1 MKKIY
6 IFTALLI
13 SGNAVFAQS
22 LTRTDIG
29 YTAGESFTMYASTAQ
44 INPGTAG
51 TGVTWDLSTMGNSN
65 QVTVDVTTNSGG
77 PFPSANTKATQSNGG
92 VIYYN
97 QTASVLEV
105 LGINAVS
112 TVFSYSNPATYLQYP
127 LTSGT
132 NYTDQFACTFTVSG
146 FNFTRTGSTQSE
158 FSGYGTLI
166 TPLGTYTN
174 VVRLKSTQTITD
186 VYSGGTLNS
195 TIVTYNWY
203 KAGIHH
209 EIANVSA
216 TTSNGN
222 TTYSS
227 YYTNVPTNLGLEE
240 NELINLSV
248 FPNPST
254 DVLHINSDEVISK
267 IEFYTLSG
275 ELSLDHSMNESNTA
289 EINIAAL
296 NSGMY
301 LVKVYGKDG
310 SISVQ
315 RITKN

>member
-6 IFTALLI
+6 FFTAILI
-13 SGNAVFAQS
+13 SGNTLFAQN

-29 YTAGESFTMYASTAQ
+29 YNAGESFTMYASTGQ

-51 TGVTWDLSTMGNSN
+51 TGVTWDLSAMGNSS
-65 QVTVDVTTNSGG
+65 QVTVDVTANSGG
-77 PFPSANTKATQSNGG
+77 AFPAANTKATQSNGG

-97 QTASVLEV
+97 QTASVFEIMGLD
-105 LGINAVS
+105 AVS

-146 FNFTRTGSTQSE
+146 FNFNRTGSTQSE

-195 TIVTYNWY
+195 TIVSYNWY
-203 KAGIHH
+203 KAGVHH
-209 EIANVSA
+209 ELANVSA

-227 YYTNVPTNLGLEE
+227 YYTDVPANLGLEE

-248 FPNPST
+248 FPNPT
-254 DVLHINSDEVISK
+254 TGTVHINSDEVISK
-267 IEFYTLSG
+267 VEVYQLSG
-275 ELSLDHSMNESNTA
+275 ELAMEQTADNSSL
-289 EINIAAL
+289 EIDLSAL
-296 NSGMY
+296 NTGMY

-310 SISVQ
+310 AVSVK
-315 RITKN
+315 RVSKN